1 MARQWQV
8 ARVNM
13 KAVKNFEE
21 GKETTEVNPTE
32 EQGDKAQ
39 KIKVNSSKTT
49 ISKKRGW
56 TFFPSA
62 SLEES
67 LGRGGAGRL
76 WSFVPGDGLEP
87 EVNISPPK
95 I

>member
-49 ISKKRGW
+49 ISSKKY
-56 TFFPSA
+56 FLLLYLYIPFNIN
-62 SLEES
+62 
-67 LGRGGAGRL
+67 L
-76 WSFVPGDGLEP
+76 WYLVIIIDRKFY
-87 EVNISPPK
+87 IWRM
-95 I
+95 

>member
-1 MARQWQV
+1 
-8 ARVNM
+8 M

-49 ISKKRGW
+49 ISSKKKSRR
-56 TFFPSA
+56 
-62 SLEES
+62 
-67 LGRGGAGRL
+67 LGRLRKTYTSFARSSTRNSSRHLGTCRCLRL
-76 WSFVPGDGLEP
+76 V
-87 EVNISPPK
+87 
-95 I
+95 